1 MMVVC
6 SYLPLF
12 YAVGANAGRE
22 GMDVLRGAKHAL
34 SDHDRF
40 ALHAYQ
46 KSKHCHQGSWFVSF
60 LVLLLCVSS

>member
-22 GMDVLRGAKHAL
+22 VMDVPRGAKHAL

-46 KSKHCHQGSWFVSF
+46 SRSIVIKEYGLYPF
-60 LVLLLCVSS
+60 LCSSYV